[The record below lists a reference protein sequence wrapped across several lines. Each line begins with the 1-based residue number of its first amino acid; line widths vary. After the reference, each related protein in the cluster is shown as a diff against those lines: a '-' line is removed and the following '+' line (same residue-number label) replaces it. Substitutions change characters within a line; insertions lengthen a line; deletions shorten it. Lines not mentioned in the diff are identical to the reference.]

1 MLKVIEMECS
11 RKMDKIKWTN
21 KKKNEEVILLVMV
34 EEKRSFK
41 INIKDRCWNMAGHIL
56 TT

>member
-34 EEKRSFK
+34 EEKRTF
-41 INIKDRCWNMAGHIL
+41 R
-56 TT
+56 